1 MKIQAPS
8 KDSIQLSLQRY
19 GLTEDQVIRFLPRI
33 LLLLDWIGPAPKR
46 VNSNLFRYFADKITV
61 KKKRT
66 NLLTVLKKSKI
77 MRCTSKHIQ
86 NVRSSE
92 YRIKGPFIEQE
103 IGVSKDDLER
113 LQKAQRE
120 LGDSN
125 TSNTLKWLNKTAP
138 HQFYSG
144 SYICKSIPNGWH
156 TIGLN
161 AADAALLYT
170 YIDSKIR
177 HPSVN
182 TDRFKNEFFFQALNY
197 FYKSAQKSLIE
208 SFSEDTNERT
218 EYKRMIDQWRFQ
230 HEFLQKL
237 SSDRCELINSIVK
250 ELSASSTL
258 LACDG
263 CTLYSP
269 NKELLQKAFCNWVLR
284 TTSVDLTGEVINE
297 WVLSKALHI
306 NDIRNMVVPYIND
319 AIEPLERE
327 IAFKIAD

>member
-8 KDSIQLSLQRY
+8 KDSIQASLKRY
-19 GLTEDQVIRFLPRI
+19 GLTEEQSLKFLPRI
-33 LLLLDWIGPAPKR
+33 LLLLDWIGPVPKR
-46 VNSNLFRYFADKITV
+46 VNSKLFRYFAEKITV
-61 KKKRT
+61 KKKKT

-77 MRCTSKHIQ
+77 LRCTSKHIQ

-103 IGVSKDDLER
+103 IDASKDDLER

-120 LGDSN
+120 LEDSN
-125 TSNTLKWLNKTAP
+125 VSSALEWLNKAGQ

-144 SYICKSIPNGWH
+144 SYICRSIPNGWH
-156 TIGLN
+156 CVGLKY
-161 AADAALLYT
+161 ADAALLYS
-170 YIDSKIR
+170 YIQYRIR
-177 HPSVN
+177 HPKIFS
-182 TDRFKNEFFFQALNY
+182 DRIGYEIHFQAMIY
-197 FYKSAQKSLIE
+197 FYRNAPQNYGNPFPEYSSKI
-208 SFSEDTNERT
+208 F
-218 EYKRMIDQWRFQ
+218 EYKRMTNQWRFQ
-230 HEFLQKL
+230 HKFLQKL

-284 TTSVDLTGEVINE
+284 TTSVDLTGEVING

-319 AIEPLERE
+319 AIESLERE
-327 IAFKIAD
+327 ITFKIAE